1 MPKHGYG
8 TLISVIILYY
18 KKATKYPHK
27 DHIILAVKTNIL
39 YQMVSTLQAANNV
52 VILEELFG
60 AFEYVLLQY
69 FDS

>member
-1 MPKHGYG
+1 MDMVARFQ
-8 TLISVIILYY
+8 LFFCII

-27 DHIILAVKTNIL
+27 DHIILEVKTNIL

-52 VILEELFG
+52 AILEELFE